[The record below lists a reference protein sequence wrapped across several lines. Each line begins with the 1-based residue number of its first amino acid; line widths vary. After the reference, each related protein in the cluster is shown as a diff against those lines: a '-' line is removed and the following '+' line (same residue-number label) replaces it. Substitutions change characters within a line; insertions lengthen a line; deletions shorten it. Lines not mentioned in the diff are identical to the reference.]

1 MKCRRRPK
9 KLRPQLNVMNKEK
22 IYRSL
27 YLIRRAEEEV
37 VRIYPTD
44 KIKSPVHL
52 SIGQEAVSVGVC
64 EALQAGDT
72 VFGTYRSHALYLAKT
87 GDLKGFFAELYGK
100 ATGCC
105 KGKGGSMHLA
115 NVSEGMMGTSAVVA
129 TTIPQA
135 VGCAYAAKHR
145 GEQTVVVVFMGDGAA
160 EEGTFHESLNFA
172 AIKQLPLIFICEN
185 NLLAI
190 HTHQNQRQ
198 HLADISGMVRG
209 YGIPAERIETNDTVS
224 IHACVTAAAAAIRA
238 GQGGPFF
245 FECMTCRWKEHVG
258 PGDDFDLGYRSAKD
272 VQKWKDSDD
281 LKVIGGK
288 ILPERRTQIEAEV
301 EQEIQAAIRFAEE
314 SPFPD
319 VAQLYTDVFKESAAT
334 KLEPASITPSTPGR
348 EIGFADAVR
357 EALDQEMSRD
367 KTVIVFGLDVDD
379 PKAILG
385 TTRDLAQEYGTDR
398 VFGTPLAED
407 AMTGAAIGM
416 AVAGLRPVH
425 IHIRMD
431 FLMLA
436 MNQLVN
442 IAAKSRYTFGGQV
455 SVPLVVRAMIGRSWG
470 QGAQHSQALHSF
482 FMHVPGLKV
491 VAPSTP
497 YDAKG
502 CLIAAIRDDNPVVY
516 VEHRLVH
523 HQNGPVPEEAYEVR
537 PGKARVTAVG
547 EDVTL
552 VGISYMQLECMR
564 ARRYLETVDIQAEVI
579 DPIWLSPLDL
589 ETIYESV
596 RKTRRLVVVDNGW
609 TTCGAAAEIAAQA
622 AQHFEGSADIRIRRM
637 GFAPVTC
644 PTTPPLEAQFYPNPR
659 NIASVAHRLVCSDT
673 ADWFPEEL
681 PELQAFEFKGPF

>member
-1 MKCRRRPK
+1 
-9 KLRPQLNVMNKEK
+9 MNKEK